1 VSVKAWSVRSSV
13 LALGL
18 YCVLGGAK
26 LGLAQPASGFAGQQA
41 SGPVAPIHEQV
52 PGLGEAQI
60 GFLEALRSSRGVA
73 ESQARE
79 RQFRTAVREAVKRH
93 PELQGAVAAQFGARG
108 FTEET
113 RAGLRPQV
121 SGQTEGGWRSFDA
134 NRLFGVPERRYN
146 SAGWGLSF
154 RQLLFDFGAAES
166 AVRSAEARER
176 IAAARVE
183 ARRSELALRA
193 VQAAIEFETAQ
204 LQSALAR
211 ENERARLAIAQ
222 YVRERYELGGG
233 SLSDVLRAQAR
244 VADAQAGSV
253 AALTRVESAAAG
265 YREIFGA
272 EPVAG
277 GGPMR
282 AVEVSDVGSTGQMAA
297 GFATVRAASAA
308 REAAQSEL
316 KSVSARAL
324 PQLNLEGTFTRRD
337 QLGDGWPANDRAAL
351 LSFRYEFYTGGAAQA
366 RESQA
371 VSRLD
376 QADQDYQAAVLAFE
390 RFASQVLAEARAS
403 EQLVRARV
411 EAAEL
416 AASSLR
422 AVREQ
427 FAFRR
432 GTLLD
437 LLNAQ
442 EVLQAAG
449 RELIDAYAQQVF
461 GSYRILYVASRLDT
475 KFDLTD

>member
-1 VSVKAWSVRSSV
+1 MSVKVGAVRRSLFAAGV
-13 LALGL
+13 CCLL
-18 YCVLGGAK
+18 VGARV
-26 LGLAQPASGFAGQQA
+26 GLAQPAGLLSGQQA
-41 SGPVAPIHEQV
+41 GGPSTPIHEQV

-60 GFLEALRSSRGVA
+60 GFLETLRSSRDKA
-73 ESQARE
+73 EPQASE
-79 RQFRTAVREAVKRH
+79 RQFRSAVREAVKRH
-93 PELQGAVAAQFGARG
+93 PELQGAVAARVGARG
-108 FTEET
+108 FTDEA
-113 RAGLRPQV
+113 RASLRPQV
-121 SGQTEGGWRSFDA
+121 SGQTDGGWRSFDA

-176 IAAARVE
+176 IAAARLE
-183 ARRSELALRA
+183 ARRSELVLRA
-193 VQAAIEFETAQ
+193 VQAAIEFETAR
-204 LQSALAR
+204 LQGSLAR

-272 EPVAG
+272 DPVDAA
-277 GGPMR
+277 GPMR
-282 AVEVSDVGSTGQMAA
+282 AVEFSDMGSIGQMAA
-297 GFATVRAASAA
+297 GFATVRAAAAA
-308 REAAQSEL
+308 REAAQAEL
-316 KSVSARAL
+316 KSVAARAL
-324 PQLNLEGTFTRRD
+324 PQLNFEGTFTRRD
-337 QLGDGWPANDRAAL
+337 QVGDGWPANDRAAL
-351 LSFRYEFYTGGAAQA
+351 LAFRYDFYTGGAAQA

-371 VSRLD
+371 LARLD
-376 QADQDYQAAVLAFE
+376 QTEQEYQSAVLSFE
-390 RFASQVLAEARAS
+390 RFASQVLAEARVS
-403 EQLVRARV
+403 DQLVRARI
-411 EAAEL
+411 EAVEL

-449 RELIDAYAQQVF
+449 RDLIDAYAQQIIGGYRVF
-461 GSYRILYVASRLDT
+461 YVASRLDAR
-475 KFDLTD
+475 FGLTD

>member
-1 VSVKAWSVRSSV
+1 MSVKAWSVRQSV
-13 LALGL
+13 FAIGL
-18 YCVLGGAK
+18 SVMLGGPQV
-26 LGLAQPASGFAGQQA
+26 GLAQPASIL
-41 SGPVAPIHEQV
+41 SGPQRGLPAAPIHEQV

-60 GFLEALRSSRGVA
+60 GFLEALRASRGRA
-73 ESQARE
+73 ESQASE
-79 RQFRTAVREAVKRH
+79 RQFRDAVRDAVKRH
-93 PELQGAVAAQFGARG
+93 PEVQGAVAAQFGARG
-108 FTEET
+108 FTEE
-113 RAGLRPQV
+113 AKASLRPQV

-183 ARRSELALRA
+183 ARRSELVLRA
-193 VQAAIEFETAQ
+193 VQAAIEFETAR

-222 YVRERYELGGG
+222 YVRDRYELGGG

-253 AALTRVESAAAG
+253 AALTRVESAAAA
-265 YREIFGA
+265 YREIFGVEPA
-272 EPVAG
+272 EG
-277 GGPMR
+277 SGPMR
-282 AVEVSDVGSTGQMAA
+282 TVEVPDVGSTGQMAA

-316 KSVSARAL
+316 KSVAARAL

-337 QLGDGWPANDRAAL
+337 QVGDGWPANDRAAL
-351 LSFRYEFYTGGAAQA
+351 LNFRYEFYTGGAAQA

-371 VSRLD
+371 LARLD
-376 QADQDYQAAVLAFE
+376 QADQDYQSAVLSFE
-390 RFASQVLAEARAS
+390 RFASQVLAEARSS

-461 GSYRILYVASRLDT
+461 GSYRVLYVASRLDT
-475 KFDLTD
+475 KFGLTD

>member
-1 VSVKAWSVRSSV
+1 M
-13 LALGL
+13 
-18 YCVLGGAK
+18 LGGPQV
-26 LGLAQPASGFAGQQA
+26 GLAQPASIL
-41 SGPVAPIHEQV
+41 SGPQRGLPAAPIHEQV

-60 GFLEALRSSRGVA
+60 GFLEALRASRGRA
-73 ESQARE
+73 ESQASE
-79 RQFRTAVREAVKRH
+79 RQFRDAVRDAVKRH
-93 PELQGAVAAQFGARG
+93 PEVQGAVAAQFGARG
-108 FTEET
+108 FTEE
-113 RAGLRPQV
+113 AKASLRPQV

-146 SAGWGLSF
+146 SAGWGL
-154 RQLLFDFGAAES
+154 
-166 AVRSAEARER
+166 
-176 IAAARVE
+176 VE
-183 ARRSELALRA
+183 ARRSELVLRA
-193 VQAAIEFETAQ
+193 VQAAIEFETAR

-222 YVRERYELGGG
+222 YVRDRYELGGG

-253 AALTRVESAAAG
+253 AALTRVESAAAA
-265 YREIFGA
+265 YREIFGVEPA
-272 EPVAG
+272 EG
-277 GGPMR
+277 SGPMR
-282 AVEVSDVGSTGQMAA
+282 TVEVPDVGSTGQMAA

-316 KSVSARAL
+316 KSVAARAL

-337 QLGDGWPANDRAAL
+337 QVGDGWPANDRAAL
-351 LSFRYEFYTGGAAQA
+351 LNFRYEFYTGGAAQA

-371 VSRLD
+371 LARLD
-376 QADQDYQAAVLAFE
+376 QADQDYASAVLSFE
-390 RFASQVLAEARAS
+390 RFASQVLAEARSS

-461 GSYRILYVASRLDT
+461 GSYRVLYVASRLDT
-475 KFDLTD
+475 KFGLTD